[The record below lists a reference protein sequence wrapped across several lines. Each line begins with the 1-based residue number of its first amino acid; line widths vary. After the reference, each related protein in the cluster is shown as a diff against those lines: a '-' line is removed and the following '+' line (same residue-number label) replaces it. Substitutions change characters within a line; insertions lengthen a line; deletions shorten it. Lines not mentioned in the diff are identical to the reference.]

1 MGDIPKL
8 SRTSSLHQIIEVINA
23 LNDSRGERDGILNTL
38 VAGSIGV
45 KEVYR
50 ASNNIF
56 ISGEVYNVA
65 TSGLYQI
72 IVEGTG
78 STHILIENS
87 TTGDITEHNKI
98 QNSWT
103 SPEMLLSEGD
113 KVIFW
118 ASSDPDKQLTVTLSM
133 TGNFFSFVSELSKIY
148 TEFNDKVSTMITEYS
163 GLNASCKELIEKA
176 DRILNNHT
184 NQVAQFQDDLA
195 KISKRIE
202 ALP

>member
-8 SRTSSLHQIIEVINA
+8 NRTSSMHQVIETINA
-23 LNDSRGERDGILNTL
+23 LVDSRGERDGILNTL

-56 ISGEVYNVA
+56 ISGEVYKVA

-72 IVEGTG
+72 AVEGTG

-87 TTGDITEHNKI
+87 ATGDITEHNKI
-98 QNSWT
+98 QNDWK

-118 ASSDPDKQLTVTLSM
+118 ASSDPNEQLTVTLSM
-133 TGNFFSFVSELSKIY
+133 TGNFFSFVSKLSEIY
-148 TEFNDKVSTMITEYS
+148 TEFNDRVSTLIEEYS
-163 GLNASCKELIEKA
+163 GLNASCRELIEKA
-176 DRILNNHT
+176 DLILNNHT

-195 KISKRIE
+195 AISRRIE
-202 ALP
+202 SLP